1 MSQVSDSGLMLCLPL
16 RCLLESALLC
26 PPCLLCLSH
35 STDWS
40 LVPGKWQHRWAV
52 QLGSGPN
59 ADVLI
64 KNRMNFQEKSRK
76 CLALNL
82 SAGVNPVSHRQD
94 EQWCSYSSGTL
105 PRGLQS
111 SFPRSCSS
119 SIFRI
124 WGPHRDFMYQVHYI
138 FPELLHAACR
148 CHCCD
153 CPASWQR
160 LSSSVWEAWKRTTG
174 ITNLIAVFAS
184 YMARHHTHA
193 PFCSH
198 PYCRRVSM
206 LPGIVLAHNRA
217 CQHTFWH
224 SGRGAMCPWVTELLG
239 RRCGWDHLL
248 CKRSGSLRT

>member
-1 MSQVSDSGLMLCLPL
+1 MQEEGFKPSSPEHQWQNWTIKPSGLLSSLSGHNRQLKLIPESGHYGCLAGAYANKLHTAAYSQVPNLKSGTSHPGLELVMSQVSDSGLMLCLPL

-94 EQWCSYSSGTL
+94 EQWCS
-105 PRGLQS
+105 
-111 SFPRSCSS
+111 
-119 SIFRI
+119 
-124 WGPHRDFMYQVHYI
+124 
-138 FPELLHAACR
+138 
-148 CHCCD
+148 
-153 CPASWQR
+153 
-160 LSSSVWEAWKRTTG
+160 
-174 ITNLIAVFAS
+174 
-184 YMARHHTHA
+184 
-193 PFCSH
+193 
-198 PYCRRVSM
+198 
-206 LPGIVLAHNRA
+206 
-217 CQHTFWH
+217 
-224 SGRGAMCPWVTELLG
+224 
-239 RRCGWDHLL
+239 
-248 CKRSGSLRT
+248 